1 MEATG
6 NLRTVDP
13 FAFVCGCGRLALLGQ
28 ADKPVGVDKSVGG
41 DKSVGVD
48 KLAGVG
54 RLGV

>member
-28 ADKPVGVDKSVGG
+28 ADKPVGG